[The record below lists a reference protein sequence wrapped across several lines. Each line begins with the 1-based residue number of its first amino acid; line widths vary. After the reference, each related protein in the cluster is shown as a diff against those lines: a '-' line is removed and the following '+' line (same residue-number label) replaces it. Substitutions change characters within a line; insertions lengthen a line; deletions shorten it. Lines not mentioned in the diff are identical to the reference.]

1 MWKNDALSRAS
12 GAEMA
17 ADRFKLSV
25 TDVYETTAS
34 VGSEFQRFVDLY
46 GSESIERLMPAVLK
60 ALQQLESLAIAAE
73 ETDGE
78 VKDLKLERDIAKRDL
93 AEEKRKQRQKEDEED
108 ETYQSPS

>member
-1 MWKNDALSRAS
+1 
-12 GAEMA
+12 MA

-60 ALQQLESLAIAAE
+60 ALEQLESLAIAAE
-73 ETDGE
+73 ETDDE
-78 VKDLKLERDIAKRDL
+78 VKNLKLERDIAKRDL
-93 AEEKRKQRQKEDEED
+93 AEEKRKQRQKEAVR
-108 ETYQSPS
+108 TRKGGRG